1 MTTPMPIKTLFA
13 KDIHR
18 PIEEVIK
25 VDQTDEEIIRD
36 EINEYVI
43 TDAIRSHYTSIFD
56 AYRETPNK
64 PHERIAIWVSG
75 FFGSGKSSFAK
86 MLGLSIANRTVAGE
100 SAAER
105 FAERAGD
112 KKLSVLLK
120 AINEKIPTHAVI
132 FDVSTDRGIRS
143 GNQTLT
149 EIMYGL
155 FLQSLGYAK
164 DLDLSELEIGLEEK
178 GQLTRFE
185 GEYKRLFKKDWATE
199 KGKVAFALSEASRV
213 IHSLDPDTYPLADSW
228 VKAVKNKADITPG
241 KLAERAGELMK
252 RRKPGHALMFV
263 VDEVGQFVARDVQ
276 KMLDLQAVVQ
286 NLGLKG
292 RGKHWVVVTSQE
304 KLGELVSGL
313 DDKKI
318 ELARLMDRFPLQVHL
333 ESSDISEV
341 TSRRVLSKN
350 SGAQAALGKLF
361 DEHRGRLTEHTRLT
375 ADIKL
380 PELSREAFIDL
391 YPLLPYQIDL
401 IIQVVSGLRTQGGAS
416 KHVGGANRTIIKLA
430 QQLLINPAVNLAG
443 GKLGDLVRLD
453 QVYDLVEGNIGS
465 EVRAKIAAISKELNH
480 PLAQPVAKVI
490 CLLQYVKSVHRG
502 AENIAAALHPS
513 VSGDSQLA
521 SVKEAL
527 RELEVA
533 HKVRHGDDGY
543 RIPTPAEDDW
553 ERLRNGISPKPG
565 DSHRLYSEVLSG
577 FWQPQPSH
585 TLFDTKTFKAGLA
598 IHGREVTSGDMMFQV
613 HLAEDGKELESLAAE
628 LRTRSQ
634 QERKHVFWAIGL
646 TGAIDRETVE
656 LFRSKEM
663 LARKERDVKGED
675 TPALIAEE
683 RVRLRRHEGELR
695 RLLRAACLSGRIY
708 FRGNDRSPT
717 DRAVDVGKTAAEV
730 LGQVLPEVFDRFK
743 EAAAKATDVKKGT
756 DALFT
761 AENLQGLPS
770 VFSGLGLLRDEK
782 GKTVFRTESSPLK
795 EVLDRIEERANYGDT
810 ASGRYLTDEF
820 AKEPFGWDFE
830 AVRLLV
836 LSLLRAGKIEA
847 TSKGQTLDTV
857 TGVEAR
863 DTFSNNNLFRQA
875 SFRPKKGIEFEELVK
890 ASEAFRDTFGS
901 EVKELNAGAI
911 VAELRKEAARNE
923 DTVLSALATLTTH
936 RLPGGAVLER
946 AIGQMKA
953 ILRGSE
959 DNAIATFNTSHRAIK
974 DAIKRAVELEQVLNE
989 PRLHDLERARK
1000 AQASLWSFLSQ
1011 EPDISDDLRTRA
1023 AALEDLLARETFFKE
1038 LPAIEQHTKAIEAE
1052 YSRRFNDAL
1061 DVRAT
1066 AYEDAFER
1074 FANAPAW
1081 LGLTKE
1087 DQERLQPARDR
1098 LVAPFEL
1105 LRRRNVEP
1113 VPIPQLRSDRDAC
1126 EGRLRAALA
1135 ELNRLIDGERVVTVS
1150 VASYFAGGI
1159 ESEDQLDAALDG
1171 IREECARLI
1180 GAGKKVFIQ

>member
-1 MTTPMPIKTLFA
+1 MTMSTPIKTLFA
-13 KDIHR
+13 NDIHR
-18 PIEEVIK
+18 RIEEVIK

-36 EINEYVI
+36 EINEYVV
-43 TDAIRSHYTSIFD
+43 TDAIRSHYTGIFD

-64 PHERIAIWVSG
+64 PHEGIAIWVSG

-112 KKLSVLLK
+112 KKLTVLLN
-120 AINEKIPTHAVI
+120 AITEKIPTHAVI

-178 GQLTRFE
+178 GQLARFE
-185 GEYKRLFKKDWATE
+185 EEYKRIFKKDWSVE

-213 IHSLDPDTYPLADSW
+213 LHSLDPDTYPMADSW

-241 KLAERAGELMK
+241 KLAERAGELMR
-252 RRKPGHALMFV
+252 RRKPGLSLIFV

-276 KMLDLQAVVQ
+276 KMLDLQAIVQ
-286 NLGLKG
+286 SLGVKG
-292 RGKHWVVVTSQE
+292 RGRHWVVVTSQE

-333 ESSDISEV
+333 EPSDISEV

-350 SGAQAALGKLF
+350 AAAQTALGKLF

-380 PELSREAFIDL
+380 PEVSRDTFIDL

-430 QQLLINPAVNLAG
+430 QQLLINPAVNLADG
-443 GKLGDLVRLD
+443 QLGDLVRLD
-453 QVYDLVEGNIGS
+453 QVYDLVDGNIGS
-465 EVRAKIAAISKELNH
+465 EVRAKIAAISHELNH

-490 CLLQYVKSVHRG
+490 CLLQYVKSVHRS

-513 VSGDSQLA
+513 VGGDSQLA

-565 DSHRLYSEVLSG
+565 DSHRLYSEVLSA

-598 IHGREVTSGDMMFQV
+598 IHGREITSGDMTFQV
-613 HLAEDGKELESLAAE
+613 YLAEEGKEFDALAAE

-634 QERKHVFWAIGL
+634 QERKDVFWAIGL
-646 TGAIDRETVE
+646 TDAIDRETVE

-663 LARKERDVKGED
+663 LARKERETKGED

-683 RVRLRRHEGELR
+683 RVRLRRHGDELR
-695 RLLRAACLSGRIY
+695 RLLRAASLSGRIY

-770 VFSGLGLLRDEK
+770 VFGSIGLLRDEK
-782 GKTVFRTESSPLK
+782 GKTVFRTESGPLK
-795 EVLDRIEERANYGDT
+795 EVLDRIDERANYGDT

-830 AVRLLV
+830 VVRLLV

-875 SFRPKKGIEFEELVK
+875 AFRPKKGIEFEELVK
-890 ASEAFRDTFGS
+890 ASEAFRETFGS

-911 VAELRKEAARNE
+911 VAELRKEVAGNE
-923 DTVLSALATLTTH
+923 DTVSSALATLSAH
-936 RLPGGAVLER
+936 RLPGGVVLDD

-959 DNAIATFNTSHRAIK
+959 DNAIATFNTSYRAIK
-974 DAIKRAVELEQVLNE
+974 DAIKRAVELEQALSE
-989 PRLHDLERARK
+989 PRLIDLERARK
-1000 AQASLWSFLSQ
+1000 AQGVLWNFLSQ
-1011 EPDISDDLRTRA
+1011 ESDIADELRTRA
-1023 AALEDLLARETFFKE
+1023 AELQDLLARETFFKE
-1038 LPAIEQHTKAIEAE
+1038 LPAIEQHTKAIETE
-1052 YSRRFNDAL
+1052 YSRRFDEAVDAR
-1061 DVRAT
+1061 VA
-1066 AYEDAFER
+1066 AYTKAFEKLVKT
-1074 FANAPAW
+1074 PGW
-1081 LGLTKE
+1081 TEIDE
-1087 DQERLQPARDR
+1087 DQQRRLGE
-1098 LVAPFEL
+1098 PFE
-1105 LRRRNVEP
+1105 RGQKRDAEH
-1113 VPIPQLRSDRDAC
+1113 VPIPQLRADRDAC
-1126 EGRLRAALA
+1126 EGRLRAAVA
-1135 ELNRLIDGERVVTVS
+1135 ELRRTIDGERVVTVS
-1150 VASYFAGGI
+1150 VGSYFAGGV
-1159 ESEDQLDAALDG
+1159 ETEEQLEAALDG
-1171 IREECARLI
+1171 VREECARLI
-1180 GAGKKVFIQ
+1180 GAGKKVIIQ

>member
-1 MTTPMPIKTLFA
+1 MTTPTPIKTLFA
-13 KDIHR
+13 NDIHR
-18 PIEEVIK
+18 RIEEVIK

-36 EINEYVI
+36 EINEYVV
-43 TDAIRSHYTSIFD
+43 TDAIRSHFTGILE

-64 PHERIAIWVSG
+64 PHEGIAIWVSG

-86 MLGLSIANRTVAGE
+86 MLGLSVANRTVVGE

-105 FAERAGD
+105 FAHRAGD
-112 KKLSVLLK
+112 KKLQVLLK
-120 AINEKIPTHAVI
+120 TINEQIPTHVVI

-178 GQLTRFE
+178 GQLARFE
-185 GEYKRLFKKDWATE
+185 EEYKRLFKKDWATE

-213 IHSLDPDTYPLADSW
+213 LHSLDPDTYPMADSW

-241 KLAERAGELMK
+241 KLAERVGELMK
-252 RRKPGHALMFV
+252 RRKPGYSLMFV

-276 KMLDLQAVVQ
+276 KMLDLQAIVQ
-286 NLGLKG
+286 QLGVKG

-313 DDKKI
+313 DDKRI

-333 ESSDISEV
+333 EPSDITEV

-350 SGAQAALGKLF
+350 AAAQTALGKLF

-401 IIQVVSGLRTQGGAS
+401 IIQIVSGLRTQGGAS

-430 QQLLINPAVNLAG
+430 QQLLINPAVNLADRPV
-443 GKLGDLVRLD
+443 GDLVRLD

-465 EVRAKIAAISKELNH
+465 EVRAKIAAIPKLVEH

-490 CLLQYVKSVHRG
+490 CLLQYVKSVHRS
-502 AENIAAALHPS
+502 AENIAAALHGQ
-513 VSGDSQLA
+513 VGGDSQLA

-527 RELEVA
+527 RALEAA
-533 HKVRHGDDGY
+533 HQVRQGDDGY

-553 ERLRNGISPKPG
+553 ERLRNGIDPKPG
-565 DSHRLYSEVLSG
+565 DSHRLYQEVLSA

-585 TLFDTKTFKAGLA
+585 TLFETKTFKAGLA
-598 IHGREVTSGDMMFQV
+598 IHGREITSGDMMFQV
-613 HLAEDGKELESLAAE
+613 HLAEDGKDFDALAAE

-634 QERKHVFWAIGL
+634 QERKHVFWAIPL
-646 TGAIDRETVE
+646 TDAIDRETVE

-663 LARKERDVKGED
+663 LARKERETKGED

-683 RVRLRRHEGELR
+683 RVRLRRHSDELR
-695 RLLRAACLSGRIY
+695 RLLKAAALSGRIY
-708 FRGNDRSPT
+708 FRGNDRSPS

-770 VFSGLGLLRDEK
+770 VFSSLGLLRDEK
-782 GKTVFRTESSPLK
+782 GKTVFRTESGPLK

-810 ASGRYLTDEF
+810 ASGRYLADEF

-830 AVRLLV
+830 VVRLLV

-863 DTFSNNNLFRQA
+863 ETFSNNNLFRQA

-901 EVKELNAGAI
+901 EVKELNASSI
-911 VAELRKEAARNE
+911 VAELRKEVARNE
-923 DTVLSALATLTTH
+923 DTVASALATLTAH
-936 RLPGGAVLER
+936 RLPGGTVLED

-959 DNAIATFNTSHRAIK
+959 DNAIATFNASHRAIK
-974 DAIKRAVELEQVLNE
+974 DAIKRAVELEQVLSE

-1000 AQASLWSFLSQ
+1000 AQRNLWTFLEQ
-1011 EPDISDDLRTRA
+1011 EPDIADDLRMRA
-1023 AALEDLLARETFFKE
+1023 TELEDLLQRETFFKE
-1038 LPAIEQHTKAIEAE
+1038 LPAIEQHTRALELE
-1052 YSRRFNDAL
+1052 YQRRFDEAL
-1061 DVRAT
+1061 DARVA
-1066 AYEDAFER
+1066 AYTKAFDELVKTPGWTEIDEDQQRRLAEPFER
-1074 FANAPAW
+1074 
-1081 LGLTKE
+1081 GMK
-1087 DQERLQPARDR
+1087 RDETG
-1098 LVAPFEL
+1098 VT
-1105 LRRRNVEP
+1105 
-1113 VPIPQLRSDRDAC
+1113 IPQLRADRDAC
-1126 EGRLRAALA
+1126 DGRLRAAIA
-1135 ELNRLIDGERVVTVS
+1135 ELRRIIDGERVVTVS

-1159 ESEDQLDAALDG
+1159 ETEEQLEAALDG

-1180 GAGKKVFIQ
+1180 GAGKKVIIQ

>member
-1 MTTPMPIKTLFA
+1 MTTPTPIKTLFA
-13 KDIHR
+13 NDIHR
-18 PIEEVIK
+18 RIEEVIK
-25 VDQTDEEIIRD
+25 VDQTDEEIVRD
-36 EINEYVI
+36 EINEYVV
-43 TDAIRSHYTSIFD
+43 TDAIRSHFTQILE

-64 PHERIAIWVSG
+64 PHEGIAIWVSG

-86 MLGLSIANRTVAGE
+86 MLGLAVANRTVAGE

-105 FAERAGD
+105 FAHRAGD
-112 KKLSVLLK
+112 KKLQVLLK
-120 AINEKIPTHAVI
+120 TINEQIPTHVVI

-178 GQLTRFE
+178 GQLARFE
-185 GEYKRLFKKDWATE
+185 EEYKRLFKKHWATE

-213 IHSLDPDTYPLADSW
+213 LHSLDPDTYPMADSW

-241 KLAERAGELMK
+241 KLAERVGELMK
-252 RRKPGHALMFV
+252 RRKPGYSLMFV

-276 KMLDLQAVVQ
+276 KMLDLQAIVQ
-286 NLGLKG
+286 QLGVKG

-313 DDKKI
+313 DDKRI

-333 ESSDISEV
+333 EPSDITEV

-350 SGAQAALGKLF
+350 AAAQTALGKLF

-401 IIQVVSGLRTQGGAS
+401 IIQIVSGLRTQGGAS

-430 QQLLINPAVNLAG
+430 QQLLINPAVNLADRPV
-443 GKLGDLVRLD
+443 GDLVRLD

-465 EVRAKIAAISKELNH
+465 EVRAKIAAIPKLVEH

-490 CLLQYVKSVHRG
+490 CLLQYVKSVHRS
-502 AENIAAALHPS
+502 AENIAAALHGQ
-513 VSGDSQLA
+513 VGGDSQLA
-521 SVKEAL
+521 SVREAL
-527 RELEVA
+527 RALEAA
-533 HKVRHGDDGY
+533 HQVRHGDDGY

-553 ERLRNGISPKPG
+553 ERLRNGIDPKPG
-565 DSHRLYSEVLSG
+565 DSHRLYQEVLSA
-577 FWQPQPSH
+577 FWQPQPSY
-585 TLFDTKTFKAGLA
+585 TLFETKTFKAGLA
-598 IHGREVTSGDMMFQV
+598 IHGREITSGDMMFQV
-613 HLAEDGKELESLAAE
+613 HLAEDGKDFDALAAE

-634 QERKHVFWAIGL
+634 QERKHVFWAIPL
-646 TGAIDRETVE
+646 TDAIDRETVE

-663 LARKERDVKGED
+663 LARKERETKGED

-683 RVRLRRHEGELR
+683 RVRLRRHSDELR
-695 RLLRAACLSGRIY
+695 RLLKAAALSGRIY
-708 FRGNDRSPT
+708 FRGNDRSPS

-770 VFSGLGLLRDEK
+770 VFSSLGLLRDEK
-782 GKTVFRTESSPLK
+782 GKTVFRTESGPLK

-810 ASGRYLTDEF
+810 ASGRYLADEF

-830 AVRLLV
+830 VVRLLV

-863 DTFSNNNLFRQA
+863 ETFSNNNLFRQA

-901 EVKELNAGAI
+901 EVKELNASSI
-911 VAELRKEAARNE
+911 VAELRKEVARNE
-923 DTVLSALATLTTH
+923 DTVASALATLTAH
-936 RLPGGAVLER
+936 RLPGSTVLEE

-959 DNAIATFNTSHRAIK
+959 DNAIATFNASHRAIK
-974 DAIKRAVELEQVLNE
+974 DAIKRAVELEQVLSE
-989 PRLHDLERARK
+989 PRLHDLERARE
-1000 AQASLWSFLSQ
+1000 AQSNLWTFLEQ
-1011 EPDISDDLRTRA
+1011 EADIADDLRMCATE
-1023 AALEDLLARETFFKE
+1023 LEDLLQRETFFKE
-1038 LPAIEQHTKAIEAE
+1038 LPAIEQHTRALELE
-1052 YSRRFNDAL
+1052 YQRRFDEAL
-1061 DVRAT
+1061 DARVA
-1066 AYEDAFER
+1066 AYTKAFDELVKT
-1074 FANAPAW
+1074 PGW
-1081 LGLTKE
+1081 TEIDE
-1087 DQERLQPARDR
+1087 DQQRRLAEPFVRGMKRDETG
-1098 LVAPFEL
+1098 VT
-1105 LRRRNVEP
+1105 
-1113 VPIPQLRSDRDAC
+1113 IPQLRADRDAC
-1126 EGRLRAALA
+1126 DGRLRAAIA
-1135 ELNRLIDGERVVTVS
+1135 ELRRIIDGERVVTVS

-1159 ESEDQLDAALDG
+1159 ETEEQLEAALDG

-1180 GAGKKVFIQ
+1180 GAGKKVIVQ